1 MQFKCHFLP
10 GIFIFFPLKYADLK
24 GAVAMSTI
32 LSIRAQQFEPSATMA
47 VNARAQALKN
57 QGREVINLSVGEPD
71 FDTPDFI
78 KEAGIR
84 AINEGFTKYT
94 NVDGHLPLKK
104 AIVNKLKRDNHL
116 DYKPEQIIVTS
127 GAKQAIYNAALATL
141 NQGDEAIVPAPYWV
155 SYPAII
161 TMAEAKSVII
171 EAGLDQ
177 HFKITPAQLEQAITP
192 KTRWLVIN
200 SPSNPSG
207 MAYTDSELRALADV
221 LLKHPQILI
230 LSDDIYE
237 YILWSNHKFANILNV
252 CPELFDRTIVVNGMS
267 KAYSMTGWRLGYAAG
282 PAEIIGAMN
291 KIQSQ
296 STTCASSI
304 TQAASMAALAAE
316 PHLLDYMKDAF
327 KARHD
332 LLYHGLTE
340 MKGIECIPADGT
352 FYLFPKVTGA
362 MKHLGLNSDIEF
374 ATYLLDKANVAVVPG
389 TAFGLPGYVRFSY
402 ATSEALLQKA
412 VNQIKAALN

>member
-1 MQFKCHFLP
+1 
-10 GIFIFFPLKYADLK
+10 
-24 GAVAMSTI
+24 
-32 LSIRAQQFEPSATMA
+32 
-47 VNARAQALKN
+47 
-57 QGREVINLSVGEPD
+57 
-71 FDTPDFI
+71 
-78 KEAGIR
+78 
-84 AINEGFTKYT
+84 
-94 NVDGHLPLKK
+94 
-104 AIVNKLKRDNHL
+104 
-116 DYKPEQIIVTS
+116 
-127 GAKQAIYNAALATL
+127 

-177 HFKITPAQLEQAITP
+177 HFKITPAQLEKAITP

-207 MAYTDSELRALADV
+207 MAYTESELRALADV
-221 LLKHPQILI
+221 LLKHSQILI

-296 STTCASSI
+296 STTCA
-304 TQAASMAALAAE
+304 
-316 PHLLDYMKDAF
+316 
-327 KARHD
+327 
-332 LLYHGLTE
+332 
-340 MKGIECIPADGT
+340 
-352 FYLFPKVTGA
+352 
-362 MKHLGLNSDIEF
+362 
-374 ATYLLDKANVAVVPG
+374 
-389 TAFGLPGYVRFSY
+389 
-402 ATSEALLQKA
+402 
-412 VNQIKAALN
+412 